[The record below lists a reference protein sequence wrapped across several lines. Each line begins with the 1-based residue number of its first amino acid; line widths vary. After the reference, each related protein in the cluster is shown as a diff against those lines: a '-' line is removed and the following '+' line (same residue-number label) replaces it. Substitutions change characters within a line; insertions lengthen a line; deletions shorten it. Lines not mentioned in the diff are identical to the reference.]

1 MIITI
6 DGPAASGKG
15 TLSRA
20 LARALGFAHLDTGG
34 LYRAVALQ
42 MLLTGQDP
50 GDEAAAGKAAKGL
63 NLEYLGHPLL
73 RRQATG
79 QAASTISRYK
89 GVRAALLDVQRSFAA
104 HPPGGARG
112 AILDGRDTGSV
123 ICPEADVKLYVE
135 ASSTERARRRAKELR
150 DKGEPADVATIQA
163 EIEARDHQDKTRSQ
177 APLVVPDGAH
187 VIDTTAMSIEE
198 ALEVALSI
206 VTRSRPS
213 DLLK

>member
-20 LARALGFAHLDTGG
+20 LAQALGFAHLDTGG

-42 MLLTGQDP
+42 MLLAGQDP
-50 GDEAAAGKAAKGL
+50 EDEAAASKAAQAL
-63 NLEYLGHPLL
+63 NLDYLEHPLL

-79 QAASTISRYK
+79 QAASKISRYK
-89 GVRAALLDVQRSFAA
+89 GVRAALLDVQRGFAA
-104 HPPGGARG
+104 QPPGGAKG

-123 ICPEADVKLYVE
+123 ICPDADVKLYVE
-135 ASSTERARRRAKELR
+135 ASSAERARRRAKELR
-150 DKGEPADVATIQA
+150 DKGDPADVASIQA
-163 EIEARDHQDKTRSQ
+163 EIEARDHQDKTRAE

-187 VIDTTAMSIEE
+187 VIDTTALSIEE
-198 ALEVALSI
+198 ALAAALDIVA
-206 VTRSRPS
+206 RSGPNE
-213 DLLK
+213 L